1 MASLVA
7 LVEAGVNRKDIGGEI
22 MPDLGFHVALWNGD
36 CGGWSA
42 GTSAFC
48 GMYWDTNKISNFALL
63 TVDFGETRPLPVERL
78 VVVFKRL
85 IEIWDPVTAKIWQS
99 YLYPNVND
107 KNSQWRERVYAD
119 FQSARETPAPS
130 AVTSTASAL
139 NGGILSIH
147 ESQRKYFE

>member
-1 MASLVA
+1 
-7 LVEAGVNRKDIGGEI
+7 
-22 MPDLGFHVALWNGD
+22 
-36 CGGWSA
+36 
-42 GTSAFC
+42 
-48 GMYWDTNKISNFALL
+48 
-63 TVDFGETRPLPVERL
+63 
-78 VVVFKRL
+78 VFKRL
-85 IEIWDPVTAKIWQS
+85 IEIWDPVTGKIWQS